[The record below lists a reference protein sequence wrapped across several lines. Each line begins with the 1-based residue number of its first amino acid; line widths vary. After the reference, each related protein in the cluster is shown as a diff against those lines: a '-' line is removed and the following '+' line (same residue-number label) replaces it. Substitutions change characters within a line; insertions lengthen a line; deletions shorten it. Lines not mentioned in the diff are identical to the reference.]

1 MIDYSVYK
9 QPNPMDETAA
19 PKAYAKAQMRE
30 LMDFNKFIAHIA
42 SHNGGF
48 SRGVVQGVISDTC
61 LCVVEQLLEG
71 KKVDFAQA
79 KAVIRTILLRAK
91 STFYFEQ

>member
-1 MIDYSVYK
+1 MSNILLTK
-9 QPNPMDETAA
+9 LCL
-19 PKAYAKAQMRE
+19 KA
-30 LMDFNKFIAHIA
+30 
-42 SHNGGF
+42 
-48 SRGVVQGVISDTC
+48 
-61 LCVVEQLLEG
+61 